1 MDGIIVIN
9 KEKEYTS
16 HDVVAKLKKKLNIS
30 KVGHTGTSPVR
41 LGLDG
46 FGLSQRRAG
55 LIDPGFH
62 FGAVDDQQEISLS
75 DAGSVSHKLFQY
87 PARELGGN
95 IHARGV
101 DFALREVPVIRDV
114 KHAGHG
120 QQNDGKTYQAEKNCG
135 GGCGFFH
142 HKFLYGWPC

>member
-1 MDGIIVIN
+1 MKLADTFVRLLGDAPCGLGFG
-9 KEKEYTS
+9 KGCFRLA
-16 HDVVAKLKKKLNIS
+16 HFLVA
-30 KVGHTGTSPVR
+30 GSPVR